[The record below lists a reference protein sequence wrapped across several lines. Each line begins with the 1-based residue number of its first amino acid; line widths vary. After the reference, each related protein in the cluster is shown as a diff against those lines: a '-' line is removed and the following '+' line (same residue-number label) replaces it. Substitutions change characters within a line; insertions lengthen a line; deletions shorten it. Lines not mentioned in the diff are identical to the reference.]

1 MLAHAAMRMKF
12 LLFVQYF
19 IMFTIYVLLLLL
31 NIRTSQ
37 MEQQTKNLI
46 NRAVE
51 TLAQTIGIKVVHQA
65 KAQKVENAHP
75 DGLIRIDYKD
85 MQWDFTV
92 QAKARVTRATVAME
106 KAQPTLPGHDR
117 ILVTEY
123 TTPPM
128 AELMRTIGLFFM
140 DTAGNAYINK
150 PPLYIFIKGNKRPE
164 NLKPAPTKRLF
175 KPAGLKVV
183 FALLTNPQMVQ
194 WPYRQIAA
202 TTDVAL
208 GTVDWIFRDLKE
220 MGFLLEM
227 GKRKR
232 KITNPLTLLKR
243 WVEAYPEQLRPKL
256 GLARFKA
263 DDPDWWKDIDITG
276 YNACWGGEV
285 AAAKLTKQLKPAK
298 VIIYA
303 PEPPGKLIIEQKL
316 RKTTAGDIEILKTF
330 WTLNHEFDALGIA
343 PPLLVYADLMATG
356 DDRNIE
362 TAEIIYGNYLAQP
375 DR

>member
-1 MLAHAAMRMKF
+1 
-12 LLFVQYF
+12 
-19 IMFTIYVLLLLL
+19 
-31 NIRTSQ
+31 
-37 MEQQTKNLI
+37 MEKQTKNLI

-51 TLAQTIGIKVVHQA
+51 TLAQAIGIKVVHQ
-65 KAQKVENAHP
+65 ENAPKAENAYP
-75 DGLIRIDYKD
+75 DGLVRIDYKD
-85 MQWDFTV
+85 MHWNFAI

-106 KAQPTLPGHDR
+106 KAQPTALARDR

-123 TTPPM
+123 VTPPM
-128 AELMRTIGLFFM
+128 ADLMRTIGLFFM

-150 PPLYIFIKGNKRPE
+150 PPLYVFIKGNKLPE
-164 NLKPAPTKRLF
+164 NLKAAHTKRLF

-183 FALLTNPQMVQ
+183 FALLNNPQMIE

-202 TTDVAL
+202 VTEVAL

-227 GKRKR
+227 GNRKR
-232 KITNPLTLLKR
+232 KITHPVPLLKR

-256 GLARFKA
+256 GIERFKA
-263 DDPDWWKDIDITG
+263 DDPEWWKNVDIAD

-285 AAAKLTKQLKPAK
+285 AAAKLTEQLKPEK
-298 VIIYA
+298 VVIYA
-303 PEPPGKLIIEQKL
+303 PEPPGKLIIEKKL
-316 RKTTAGDIEILKTF
+316 RKTTAGNIEILKPF
-330 WTLNHEFDALGIA
+330 WTFKHGCDAQGIA

-362 TAEIIYGNYLAQP
+362 TAKIIYDHYLAQP
-375 DR
+375 DRQDR

>member
-1 MLAHAAMRMKF
+1 
-12 LLFVQYF
+12 
-19 IMFTIYVLLLLL
+19 
-31 NIRTSQ
+31 

-51 TLAQTIGIKVVHQA
+51 TLAQTTGIKVVHQA
-65 KAQKVENAHP
+65 NAPKAGNVYP
-75 DGLIRIDYKD
+75 DGLVRIDYKD
-85 MQWDFTV
+85 MRWDFAIH
-92 QAKARVTRATVAME
+92 AKARVTRATVAME
-106 KAQPTLPGHDR
+106 KAQPALPGHDR

-123 TTPPM
+123 ATPPM
-128 AELMRTIGLFFM
+128 ADLMRTTGLFFM

-150 PPLYIFIKGNKRPE
+150 PPLYVFIKGSKRPE
-164 NLKPAPTKRLF
+164 NLKPAPIKRLF

-183 FALLTNPQMVQ
+183 FALLNHPEMVDR
-194 WPYRQIAA
+194 PYRQIADK
-202 TTDVAL
+202 TDVAL

-232 KITNPLTLLKR
+232 KIINPLTLLKR

-263 DDPDWWKDIDITG
+263 DDPDWWKDVDITG

-285 AAAKLTKQLKPAK
+285 AAAKLTKQLKPEK
-298 VIIYA
+298 VVIYA
-303 PEPPGKLIIEQKL
+303 PEPPGKLIIEKKL
-316 RKTTAGDIEILKTF
+316 RKTIAGDIEILKPF
-330 WTLNHEFDALGIA
+330 WTFDHECDALGIA
-343 PPLLVYADLMATG
+343 PPLLIYADLMATG

-362 TAEIIYGNYLAQP
+362 MAKIIYDTYFAQP
-375 DR
+375 DRQDR

>member
-1 MLAHAAMRMKF
+1 
-12 LLFVQYF
+12 
-19 IMFTIYVLLLLL
+19 
-31 NIRTSQ
+31 

-51 TLAQTIGIKVVHQA
+51 TFAQITGIKVVHQA
-65 KAQKVENAHP
+65 NAPKAGNVYS
-75 DGLIRIDYKD
+75 DGLVRIDYKD
-85 MQWDFTV
+85 MHWDFAI

-106 KAQPTLPGHDR
+106 KTQPTLPGQDR

-123 TTPPM
+123 ATPPM
-128 AELMRTIGLFFM
+128 VDLMRAIGLFFM

-150 PPLYIFIKGNKRPE
+150 PPLYVFIKGNNRPE
-164 NLKPAPTKRLF
+164 NLKPAPTVRLF
-175 KPAGLKVV
+175 RPAGLKVV
-183 FALLTNPQMVQ
+183 FALLTNPQMIE

-202 TTDVAL
+202 MTDVAL

-227 GKRKR
+227 SNRRR

-263 DDPDWWKDIDITG
+263 DDPHWWKDIDIPG

-285 AAAKLTKQLKPAK
+285 AAAKLTKHLKPAK

-316 RKTTAGDIEILKTF
+316 RKTTAGDIEILKPF
-330 WTLNHEFDALGIA
+330 WTFDHEFDALGIA

-362 TAEIIYGNYLAQP
+362 TAEIIYDNYLAQP
-375 DR
+375 DRQDR

>member
-1 MLAHAAMRMKF
+1 MFIEQKDIQM
-12 LLFVQYF
+12 VQ
-19 IMFTIYVLLLLL
+19 
-31 NIRTSQ
+31 Q
-37 MEQQTKNLI
+37 AKNLI
-46 NRAVE
+46 NRAVD
-51 TLAQTIGIKVVHQA
+51 TLAQATGIKLVLRGNVPKA
-65 KAQKVENAHP
+65 KNANP
-75 DGLIRIDYKD
+75 DGLVRIDYND
-85 MQWDFTV
+85 MHHDFAI

-106 KAQPTLPGHDR
+106 KAQPTLPGQDR

-123 TTPPM
+123 ATPQM
-128 AELMRTIGLFFM
+128 ADLMKEIGLLFM

-164 NLKPAPTKRLF
+164 NLKPVPIKRLF

-183 FALLTNPQMVQ
+183 FALLNHPEMVD
-194 WPYRQIAA
+194 WPYRKIAA
-202 TTDVAL
+202 VTDVAL

-220 MGFLLEM
+220 IGFLVEM
-227 GKRKR
+227 GGRKR
-232 KITNPLTLLKR
+232 KITNPLQLLKR

-256 GLARFKA
+256 DIGRFKA

-285 AAAKLTKQLKPAK
+285 AAAKLTRQLKPEK

-316 RKTTAGDIEILKTF
+316 RKTTGGDIEILKTF
-330 WTLNHEFDALGIA
+330 WTFDHELDALGIA

-362 TAEIIYGNYLAQP
+362 TAEMINDKYLAQP